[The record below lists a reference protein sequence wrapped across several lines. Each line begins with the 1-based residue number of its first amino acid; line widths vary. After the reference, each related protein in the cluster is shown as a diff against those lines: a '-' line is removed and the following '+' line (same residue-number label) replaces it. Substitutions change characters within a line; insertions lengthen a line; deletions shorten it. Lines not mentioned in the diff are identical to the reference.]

1 MRTRK
6 TNIPASSIRL
16 NEERQV
22 LNNLMEEHQLPMPQ
36 HQRVGAHLQSDSTT
50 PTTQSVEQEVQLDAN
65 APTVD
70 EQGSCTKKRKR
81 GKTRM
86 LNVHGRSERKLIVVN
101 EFDQPVGPTK
111 DVVMKFG
118 SFLGTLA
125 RNSTFC
131 PLDIFDWRKINTK
144 EDLWEYTKEK
154 YNISEI
160 AKKWTLDA
168 IQGAWR
174 RYKSQLKKDHFKAYQ
189 NDEIRM
195 EKKPENIPAYQFKE
209 LLKYWNSDK
218 HKEKEKETSDPL
230 SLKDIFVATRQRKPG
245 RTYKESNEDTTRKI
259 AEMES
264 IETQQ
269 SENGDESI
277 NAFASIMGPEHP
289 GRLRLYGRGME
300 ERMIRLEEKIEEQ
313 KEQYEEQKTMMRQEI
328 VEDIIAKLQRS
339 GLPIDANIL
348 ATLYSRPL
356 GQASST
362 QAAAFHLIHR
372 PSLGSN
378 NQG

>member
-1 MRTRK
+1 
-6 TNIPASSIRL
+6 
-16 NEERQV
+16 
-22 LNNLMEEHQLPMPQ
+22 
-36 HQRVGAHLQSDSTT
+36 
-50 PTTQSVEQEVQLDAN
+50 
-65 APTVD
+65 
-70 EQGSCTKKRKR
+70 
-81 GKTRM
+81 
-86 LNVHGRSERKLIVVN
+86 
-101 EFDQPVGPTK
+101 
-111 DVVMKFG
+111 
-118 SFLGTLA
+118 
-125 RNSTFC
+125 
-131 PLDIFDWRKINTK
+131 
-144 EDLWEYTKEK
+144 
-154 YNISEI
+154 
-160 AKKWTLDA
+160 
-168 IQGAWR
+168 
-174 RYKSQLKKDHFKAYQ
+174 
-189 NDEIRM
+189 M

-218 HKEKEKETSDPL
+218 HKKMSATNIENRKKLKDPYTASKKSFAIVRNDLEKEKETSDPL

-269 SENGDESI
+269 SENSDESI

-289 GRLRLYGRGME
+289 GHLRLYGRRVTKTSLKGKVGHFEPSSNTTNDHMQKME

-328 VEDIIAKLQRS
+328 VEDIITKLQRS

-356 GQASST
+356 GEASST
-362 QAAAFHLIHR
+362 QAATIHLIHR

-378 NQG
+378 NQGEENE